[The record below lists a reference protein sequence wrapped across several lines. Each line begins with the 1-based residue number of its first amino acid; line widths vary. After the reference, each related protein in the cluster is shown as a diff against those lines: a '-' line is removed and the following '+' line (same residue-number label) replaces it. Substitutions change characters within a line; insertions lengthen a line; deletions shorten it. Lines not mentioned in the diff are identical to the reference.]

1 MIHSTIDNDLYKF
14 CMGMAIA
21 HHYPRVDVEYK
32 FINRNKTPFPD
43 GFSQE
48 LRKAVD
54 AMQRL
59 GLTGEEEKFL
69 RERCYYLKPN
79 YIDMLRGYRF
89 DPKQV
94 DIRQIGGELLVTIR
108 GPWYLTVLWE
118 VPLLAMISEL
128 YFEMME
134 QPPILL
140 PRECGDAITWQAK
153 FNYKLRRMSD
163 AGCIVS
169 DFGTR
174 RRHSYMVHDHVVKTM
189 ASDAFRNRHCVGT
202 SNVHLA
208 MKYNLTPI
216 GTMAHEWIMGHACMY
231 GYRRATAE
239 SLKAWV
245 KVYSGELG
253 IALPDTFT
261 TEVFLRDFNTMY
273 AKLFDG
279 TRHDSGDWKWFTDL
293 MIDHWKSLRID
304 PATKAIVY
312 SDGLDEFQA
321 IEIQKYATGKVL
333 PRFGIGTSM
342 TNDVGRTPLNIVIKL
357 VKCDGR
363 PAVKLSDS
371 PGKELGVPEAISHC
385 KYDLQLQ

>member
-1 MIHSTIDNDLYKF
+1 MIHSILDTDLYKIS
-14 CMGMAIA
+14 MGAAVA
-21 HHYPRVDVEYK
+21 HHYPHVEVEYE

-43 GFSQE
+43 GFGHE

-54 AMQRL
+54 AMQEL

-79 YIDMLRGYRF
+79 YIDMFRGYRF

-94 DIRQIGGELLVTIR
+94 EIRQVGSELFVTIR
-108 GPWYLTVLWE
+108 GPWYLTIYYE

-134 QPPILL
+134 QPPVEVV
-140 PRECGDAITWQAK
+140 PYGDVLDWQAAL
-153 FNYKLRRMSD
+153 NYKLRRMSD
-163 AGCIVS
+163 AGCVVS

-174 RRHSYMVHDHVVKTM
+174 RRHSFAVHDHVVKTM
-189 ASDAFRNRHCVGT
+189 AGVKCCAGT

-208 MKYNLTPI
+208 QKYNLTPI
-216 GTMAHEWIMGHACMY
+216 GTMAHEWVMGHACMY
-231 GYRRATAE
+231 GYRRATIE

-245 KVYSGELG
+245 KVYAGELG

-261 TEVFLRDFNTMY
+261 APVFLRDFNTLY

-279 TRHDSGDWKWFTDL
+279 ARHDSGNWKWFTDL
-293 MIDHWKSLRID
+293 MINHWKSLRID
-304 PATKAIVY
+304 PMTKAIVY
-312 SDGLDEFQA
+312 SDGLTDEQA
-321 IEIQKYATGKVL
+321 IEIQEYAVDKVV
-333 PRFGIGTSM
+333 PRFGIGTFL

-357 VKCDGR
+357 TKCNGW

-371 PGKELGVPEAISHC
+371 PGKELGSPEAVSHC
-385 KYDLQLQ
+385 KYNLQLQ